1 MSASE
6 TIFAALELSK
16 TSWLLAILTPVS
28 DRISLHKLR
37 GGDTANLLA
46 KLAEVQRR
54 ISRDTGKEVPVVTC
68 YEAGHDGFWLHRWLE
83 AQGIHNLVLDPA
95 SIHVD
100 RRGRRAKTDRLE
112 AEMLVRILVAQQ
124 RGERRVCAVVRVPPH
139 DLEDERRSHRE
150 RQRLIHERT
159 AHINRI
165 KGLLFG
171 QGVRD
176 LEPTRKRDRDRL
188 QALRTGDGHSFP
200 PRLLAEIRREIVR
213 LDLVDAMIREVEAER
228 DAPTVVDTA
237 GDRNGQIAHLT
248 KLRGIG
254 PASAALLVR
263 EILHRD
269 FKNRGEVAAYA
280 GLAPAPYDSGAS
292 IRSQG
297 ISKAGNAR
305 VRTAIV
311 ELAWVWLLHQPNSGL
326 SQWFRKRTSQAASR
340 MRRLSI
346 VAVARKLLI
355 ALWRFV
361 RAGIVPAGAVLKPT

>member
-37 GGDTANLLA
+37 GGDTASLLTR
-46 KLAEVQRR
+46 LAEVQHR
-54 ISRDTGKEVPVVTC
+54 ISRGTGKELPVVTC

-83 AQGIHNLVLDPA
+83 AQGIRNLVLDPA

-100 RRGRRAKTDRLE
+100 RRGRRAKTDRLD
-112 AEMLVRILVAQQ
+112 AEMLVRILAAHL
-124 RGERRVCAVVRVPPH
+124 RGERRVCAVVRVPTH

-150 RQRLIHERT
+150 RQRLIQERT

-176 LEPTRKRDRDRL
+176 LEPTRKRDRGRL
-188 QALRTGDGHSFP
+188 QVLRTGDGHTFP

-228 DAPTVVDTA
+228 DAPTVTDTA
-237 GDRNGQIAHLT
+237 GDRNGQITHLT

-280 GLAPAPYDSGAS
+280 GLAPAPYDSGAAS
-292 IRSQG
+292 AAKASARPVMPECAPRS
-297 ISKAGNAR
+297 S
-305 VRTAIV
+305 
-311 ELAWVWLLHQPNSGL
+311 NSPG
-326 SQWFRKRTSQAASR
+326 SGSRTSPT
-340 MRRLSI
+340 
-346 VAVARKLLI
+346 VA
-355 ALWRFV
+355 
-361 RAGIVPAGAVLKPT
+361 